1 MVHRPT
7 PERPA
12 AEPEI
17 IPPDHAGA
25 RSRASTSRVWI
36 SFNQRGNGRTSVA
49 SSRAFAIILAMS
61 FGILMIATFVVV
73 FATLLIW
80 VVVAGAFITLL
91 FLTALFLRRF
101 RMHR

>member
-17 IPPDHAGA
+17 IPPDHAEA
-25 RSRASTSRVWI
+25 RSRASASRVWI
-36 SFNQRGNGRTSVA
+36 SFNQRGNRRTSVA
-49 SSRAFAIILAMS
+49 SSRAFVIILALS
-61 FGILMIATFVVV
+61 FGILMIATFLVV

-80 VVVAGAFITLL
+80 VVVAGVFIALL
-91 FLTALFLRRF
+91 FLTAVFLRQPPRI
-101 RMHR
+101 